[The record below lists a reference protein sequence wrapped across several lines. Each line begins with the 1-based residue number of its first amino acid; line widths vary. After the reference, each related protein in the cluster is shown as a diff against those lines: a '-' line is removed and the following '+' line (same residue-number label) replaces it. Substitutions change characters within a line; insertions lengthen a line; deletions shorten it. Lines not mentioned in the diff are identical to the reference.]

1 MVTNKEY
8 DTVIIVGA
16 PRSGTNIL
24 RDTLC
29 YHQSVATWPCDE
41 INYIWKH
48 GNLFYPSDAVPAKK
62 VSEVIKKY
70 IRRRFD
76 WVSQAYNAKVVVEK
90 TCANSLRVPFVEE
103 ITNNAKYIFI
113 IRDGMDVVGS
123 SKIRWTA
130 DLDLKY
136 IIRKS
141 RFVPFLDLPY
151 YAWRNFL
158 NQIFSKFSSTSQL
171 KFWGP
176 VLDGANEKFKN
187 LSLVEICAMQWKECV
202 EKAEEALLRINPE
215 RVLKVHYEELVVN
228 PLSEIEKIME
238 FIGLNISIKQS
249 ALILDS
255 ITNKSIGKGRSSL
268 SDSEIKSIN
277 SIIGNTLKKQG
288 YSYD

>member
-8 DTVIIVGA
+8 NTVIIIGA

-62 VSEVIKKY
+62 ASEVIKKY

-151 YAWRNFL
+151 YAWRYFL
-158 NQIFSKFSSTSQL
+158 NRIFSKFSSTSQL

-202 EKAEEALLRINPE
+202 EKSEEALLRINPE
-215 RVLKVHYEELVVN
+215 RVLKIHYEKLVEN
-228 PLSEIEKIME
+228 PLPEIEKVME